1 MKQVRKGL
9 TITFLM
15 LALMA
20 VTLVGTSAQSPLS
33 ATVDRTTL
41 TTDDSLTLTVVVSS
55 DGRSAPRPQLPD
67 LDGFTVLGSSTSSQM
82 SVINGAVSS
91 SVAYS
96 YRLQPYATG
105 TLAIAP
111 ITATIGGQLAS
122 TEPITV
128 EVSQG
133 NGTPT
138 QAPGSGAQGLDAP
151 SQLGNQALFVEAS
164 VDNPEPYVGEQ
175 ITYTFR
181 FYEAADSMRV
191 SSLFMDQPGYNP
203 PALTGFWSEGE
214 IENEAYRVSHNGRIY
229 TVTELRSQLF
239 PTAAGDMTVG
249 PAQLTIPGFGF
260 QRGGVLQSEPVTL
273 TVQPLPAGAPPSFT
287 GAVGQFDLR
296 AELDTQQTQ
305 LDEPI
310 MATVTIAGWGNV
322 GTAGDPAWPEAD
334 GWRTFTGDAQ
344 VETVI
349 QDGRV
354 GGTRIYE
361 HTLIPTQAGDL
372 RVPAL
377 EYTYFD
383 PTTEEYRTISTES
396 YAVAVAPGPNGEM
409 TSAVAAV
416 VNEGNSAT
424 DETTAMLQ
432 PMALPA
438 TLSMSQAPMTSQ
450 PWYWG
455 LWALPMATL
464 ASGLAFR
471 QRQAYQV
478 RNADA
483 IRRSKAHKEAK
494 RTLAKLSDGNDSIAT
509 AQAGYILTDY
519 LSVKLGQSVSG
530 STADDLAA
538 TLRARGVDPALS
550 AEVQRFLTAMEASR
564 YCPAATPA
572 TVDLRTEVGLLINQ
586 LDASL

>member
-1 MKQVRKGL
+1 MKQVRRGL
-9 TITFLM
+9 TITLSM
-15 LALMA
+15 LALMMVA
-20 VTLVGTSAQSPLS
+20 LVGASAQSPLS

-55 DGRSAPRPQLPD
+55 SGRSAPRPQLPD

-82 SVINGAVSS
+82 SVVNGAVSS
-91 SVAYS
+91 SVAFS

-105 TLAIAP
+105 TLTIAP
-111 ITATIGGQLAS
+111 ITATIDGQPYS
-122 TEPITV
+122 TEPIAV
-128 EVSQG
+128 EVSPG
-133 NGTPT
+133 NGAPT
-138 QAPGSGAQGLDAP
+138 QAPGGSAQGLDAP
-151 SQLGNQALFVEAS
+151 SQLGNQELFVEAS

-175 ITYTFR
+175 ITYSFR

-214 IENEAYRVSHNGRIY
+214 IENETYRVSLNGRIY

-239 PTAAGDMTVG
+239 PTAAGDVTID

-260 QRGGVLQSEPVTL
+260 QRGGVLQSEPVAL
-273 TVQPLPAGAPPSFT
+273 TVQPLPAGAPATFT

-305 LDEPI
+305 LDEPVI
-310 MATVTIAGWGNV
+310 ASVTLAGWGNV
-322 GTAGDPAWPEAD
+322 GTAGDPVWPEAD
-334 GWRTFTGDAQ
+334 GWRTFTGDA
-344 VETVI
+344 TVDTLI

-383 PTTEEYRTISTES
+383 PTTQEYRTISTES

-416 VNEGNSAT
+416 ANEGDSEA
-424 DETTAMLQ
+424 DETTATLQ

-438 TLSMSQAPMTSQ
+438 ALSMSQAPMTSQ

-455 LWALPMATL
+455 LWALPVATL
-464 ASGLAFR
+464 AGGLAFR
-471 QRQAYQV
+471 QRQAYQL

-494 RTLAKLSDGNDSIAT
+494 RALAKLPDGNDSKAS
-509 AQAGYILTDY
+509 AKAGRILTDY
-519 LSVKLGQSVSG
+519 LSVKLGQSVGG

-550 AEVQRFLTAMEASR
+550 AEVQRFLNAIEASR
-564 YCPAATPA
+564 YSPAAGTAA
-572 TVDLRTEVGLLINQ
+572 TDLRTEVGLLINQ